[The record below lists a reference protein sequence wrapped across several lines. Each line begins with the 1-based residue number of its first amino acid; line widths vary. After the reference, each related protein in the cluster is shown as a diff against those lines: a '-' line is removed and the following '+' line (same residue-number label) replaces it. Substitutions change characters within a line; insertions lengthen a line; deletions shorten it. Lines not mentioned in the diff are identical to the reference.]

1 MDRDFS
7 SVGHDV
13 EKIDG
18 LSLATG
24 TGRYTDD
31 FDAPGTL
38 HVAVLYSPHA
48 HGIIKD
54 IDDSE
59 AWKVPGVVD
68 VMSYKNAYDDMPKV
82 VHTTA
87 GQGFPEPSPYDSWLF
102 DDKVRFAGDRVA
114 AVAAETLDIAR
125 EAVSKIKVEYEL
137 QKPLFDPERAM
148 DPGVPVVHDRDEYM
162 PIPVPYD
169 PSKNLM
175 AEKIFSIGD
184 VEKGLAEADIVL
196 DQVYH
201 THYAHHCMMEPHS
214 AFALFDETGRMIV
227 YSSTSVPFHVRRIVA
242 QVLDYPLRKVHVIK
256 PRVGGAYGGKQE
268 AFIEP
273 LAAKFALRT
282 GRPVKAI
289 LSREEVFTSSRT
301 RHPMRVHVTAGVM
314 KDGTITALRMDD
326 LMTAGAYGPHGL
338 TVLCNAASKVLPL
351 FNKVENVEFIGRTV
365 YTNQPVGGAYRGYGV
380 TQATFGFMQ
389 FIDDL
394 TRRLDVDILEYVKKW
409 HIKEGEG
416 SPVFE
421 AIGEGKAGVPQ
432 VITCC
437 KLSECIDRGAEA
449 IGWSDKRGR
458 HISNSPGKV
467 RGVGMAVSM
476 QGSGIPLIDMGSA
489 YMKLNEDGSCNLLM
503 GASDTGTGSDTVMCQ
518 IAAEVL
524 DISTDMIVPLSSDT
538 DVTPFDVG
546 AYASSGTY
554 VSGGAVRACAED
566 FLKNIMK
573 VASVMLEVPVER
585 LDTSGGRIWDSDNP
599 DVSTDFGSLCCFS
612 LYGAGENMQQIQGYG
627 SYTSPV
633 SPPPFI
639 AQFAE
644 VEVDTFTGRVEVLR
658 FVSAVD
664 CGKALNP
671 KMTEGQVEGG
681 VLNGI
686 GYALTEQYLFDDKGR
701 MTNPDFGNYKVF
713 GSLDVPKIE
722 TILVDSYE
730 ETGPFGAKSVSEVC
744 INGPAPAIANAIYDA
759 VGVRIFDLPLTSEKV
774 LAALKDVDR

>member
-1 MDRDFS
+1 MDKTFA

-13 EKIDG
+13 QKVDG

-38 HVAVLYSPHA
+38 HVAVLRSPHA
-48 HGIIKD
+48 HALITD
-54 IDDSE
+54 IDVSQ
-59 AWKVPGVVD
+59 AQAFPGVVD
-68 VMSYKNAYDDMPKV
+68 VLTYKNAYEDMPRV

-102 DDKVRFAGDRVA
+102 DDKVRFVGDRVA

-125 EAVSKIKVEYEL
+125 EAISKIRVTYDVLE
-137 QKPLFDPERAM
+137 PLFDPELSLT
-148 DPGVPVVHDRDEYM
+148 PGAPVVHDRDEYM
-162 PIPVPYD
+162 PIPVPYE
-169 PSKNLM
+169 PGKNLM
-175 AEKIFSIGD
+175 AEKIFTIGD
-184 VEKGLAEADIVL
+184 VDKGLAEADFIL

-214 AFALFDETGRMIV
+214 TFVTFDDIGRLVV
-227 YSSTSVPFHVRRIVA
+227 YTSTSVPFHTRRILA
-242 QVLDYPLRKVHVIK
+242 QVLSIPLRKIHVIK

-268 AFIEP
+268 VLLEP

-282 GRPVKAI
+282 GRPVKFI
-289 LSREEVFTSSRT
+289 FSREEVFMAART
-301 RHPMRVHVTAGVM
+301 RHPMRVHITTGL
-314 KDGTITALRMDD
+314 KEDGTITALRMDD
-326 LMTAGAYGPHGL
+326 LMTAGAYGSHGL

-389 FIDDL
+389 H
-394 TRRLDVDILEYVKKW
+394 VDIIARRTGQDMLEYIKKW

-449 IGWSDKRGR
+449 IGWYEKRDKKLSGG
-458 HISNSPGKV
+458 PDKV
-467 RGVGMAVSM
+467 RGVGMAASM

-503 GASDTGTGSDTVMCQ
+503 GATDTGTGSDTIMCQ

-524 DISTDMIVPLSSDT
+524 GVAPTMVVPLASDT
-538 DVTPFDVG
+538 DVTPFDDG

-554 VSGGAVRACAED
+554 VSGGAVRTCAEK
-566 FLKNIMK
+566 FLENILK
-573 VASVMLEVPVER
+573 AASMMLEVPRDR
-585 LDTSGGRIWDSDNP
+585 LETAHGTVWDRENRDSC
-599 DVSTDFGSLCCFS
+599 TDFGAIARFAM
-612 LYGAGENMQQIQGYG
+612 YGAGENLHQIQAYG

-644 VEVDTFTGRVEVLR
+644 VEVDTRTGDVKVLH

-664 CGKALNP
+664 CGHALNP
-671 KMTEGQVEGG
+671 RMTEGQVEGG

-686 GYALTEQYLFDDKGR
+686 GYALREQYLFDSKGR
-701 MTNPDFGNYKVF
+701 MTNPDFGNYKIF
-713 GSLDVPKIE
+713 GSLDVPKID

-744 INGPAPAIANAIYDA
+744 INGPAPAIANAVFDA
-759 VGVRIFDLPLTSEKV
+759 VGVRIFDLPLTPEKI
-774 LAALKDVDR
+774 LEALKKLKK